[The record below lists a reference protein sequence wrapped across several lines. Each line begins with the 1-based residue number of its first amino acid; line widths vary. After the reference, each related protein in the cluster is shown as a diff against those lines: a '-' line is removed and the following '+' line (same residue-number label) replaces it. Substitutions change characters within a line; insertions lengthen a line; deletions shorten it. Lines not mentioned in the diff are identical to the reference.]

1 MVALAL
7 VPKDGA
13 VSFYADVVA
22 RLGGPTLILGSAK
35 GGLAWELGARGTQV
49 VGVEPSARMLEI
61 ASARAAGEP
70 QEVVSRVRFL
80 EADVRALRL
89 PDRFQTVL
97 APNNAFG
104 LLSSFKELE
113 AFVATA
119 LHHLAPGGAFA
130 FDLALPGTPPL
141 APPPEPASRPT
152 PWLEPPRPVF
162 VPHLRERSASR
173 QGALHRLR
181 LRQFAL
187 AEIDAAL
194 LASGFSISE
203 RYGGF
208 AKEPYGA
215 GRALAAVVAIRPERR
230 G

>member
-1 MVALAL
+1 MAALAL
-7 VPKDGA
+7 VPKDSA
-13 VSFYADVVA
+13 VSFYAGVVA
-22 RLGGPTLILGSAK
+22 RHGGPTLILGSAK
-35 GGLAWELGARGTQV
+35 GAMAWELGARGAQV
-49 VGVEPSARMLEI
+49 LGVEPSRRMLEI
-61 ASARAAGEP
+61 ASARASEEP

-89 PDRFQTVL
+89 PDRFKTVL
-97 APNNAFG
+97 APNTAFG

-113 AFVATA
+113 DFVATA

-141 APPPEPASRPT
+141 VPPAEPAPRPT

-162 VPHLRERSASR
+162 VPHLRERGPSSL
-173 QGALHRLR
+173 GALHRLR

-194 LASGFSISE
+194 LARGFSTSE

-208 AKEPYGA
+208 GKEPYGA
-215 GRALAAVVAIRPERR
+215 GHKLVAVVAIRP